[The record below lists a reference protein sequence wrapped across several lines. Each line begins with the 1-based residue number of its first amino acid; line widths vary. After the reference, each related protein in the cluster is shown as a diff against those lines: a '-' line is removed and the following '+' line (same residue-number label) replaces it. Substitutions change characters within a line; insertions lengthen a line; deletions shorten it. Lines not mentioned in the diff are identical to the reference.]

1 MAANY
6 TYVHQHK
13 DYPLIRRNLQQY
25 VLGLTEG
32 ARAKG
37 WAAGSVDRLLHY
49 AEDAADGVGDF
60 QAVVLADTHIL
71 MFQLSDVWWLDGDA
85 IVEYAFFRYKEGG
98 NTDHVYLAME
108 QLARNYG
115 AKQIVIA
122 SSASVSDKAYARLL
136 CSQGFVQGSIQFVKE
151 IT

>member
-6 TYVHQHK
+6 VYVHQHK
-13 DYPLIRRNLQQY
+13 DYAHIRRNLQQY

-37 WAAGSVDRLLHY
+37 WATSYCDRLLRI
-49 AEDAADGVGDF
+49 AEDAADGTGEF

-85 IVEYAFFRYKEGG
+85 IVEYSFFRYKEGG
-98 NTDHVYLAME
+98 NVDDVYRAME

-115 AKQIVIA
+115 AKQVVIA

-136 CSQGFVQGSIQFVKE
+136 RQQGFTQGSIQFVKE

>member
-13 DYPLIRRNLQQY
+13 DYALIRRNLQQY

-37 WAAGSVDRLLHY
+37 WAAGSVARLLHF
-49 AEDAADGVGDF
+49 AEDAADGKGEF

-71 MFQLSDVWWLDGDA
+71 MFQLSEVWWLDGDA
-85 IVEYAFFRYKEGG
+85 IVEYAFFRFKDGG
-98 NTDHVYLAME
+98 NVDDVYLAME

-115 AKQIVIA
+115 AKQVIIA

-136 CSQGFVQGSIQFVKE
+136 RSQGFVQGSIQFVKE

>member
-13 DYPLIRRNLQQY
+13 DYALIRRNLQEY

-32 ARAKG
+32 AKAKG
-37 WAAGSVDRLLHY
+37 WGTGSVARLLHY
-49 AEDAADGVGDF
+49 AEDAADGKGEF

-71 MFQLSDVWWLDGDA
+71 MFQLSDIWWLDGDA
-85 IVEYAFFRYKEGG
+85 IVEYSFFRYKPGG
-98 NTDHVYLAME
+98 NVDDVYLAME

-136 CSQGFVQGSIQFVKE
+136 VRQGFTQGSIQFIKE

>member
-6 TYVHQHK
+6 SYVHQHK
-13 DYPLIRRNLQQY
+13 DYPLIRRNLQQF

-37 WAAGSVDRLLHY
+37 WAAGSVARLLHY
-49 AEDAADGVGDF
+49 AEDAADGKGEF

-71 MFQLSDVWWLDGDA
+71 MFQLSEVWWLDGDA
-85 IVEYAFFRYKEGG
+85 IVEYAFFRYKDGG
-98 NTDHVYLAME
+98 NVNDVYLAME
-108 QLARNYG
+108 QLARNYK
-115 AKQIVIA
+115 AKQVIIA

-136 CSQGFVQGSIQFVKE
+136 RSQGFVQGSIQLVKE